1 MLKHFPINN
10 VQPNNSMHRLNPRG
24 WFAALLF
31 SVAITVPALRA
42 EEDVIDRLARSVRN
56 LGDKLSDDD
65 EEKPAKKQSS
75 KPSADT
81 KSSSSSRRSTAG
93 AKSTK
98 STVKKSTADSSKL
111 DVAKRETTPKNEARS
126 SSSASKQ
133 ESETA
138 PPDKEKPAT
147 PAAAKKES
155 STPAPEQ
162 EETPAESVASEK
174 PRSPAIVAAKDVKNV
189 APVVALAPEQLAGFD
204 DQPPKVQAL
213 IRSSLALTQR
223 NLNYRYGSADP
234 DSGGMDCSG
243 FIYYVLKQA
252 GFDDIPRQS
261 SDQYLWVRKKS
272 DFQAVMSRN
281 RDTFE
286 LAALR
291 PGDLLFWSGTYR
303 TEREVPITHVMIYLG
318 KEKRSG
324 RPVMVGASDGRSYEG
339 KRRYGVSVFDF
350 RLPNGKGRQSDPEL
364 IPVFEGYASIPGLR
378 EENDR
383 QGSTENDRQGST
395 TIANDRQ
402 GNERQGSSTIANDRQ
417 GNERQGSSTIH
428 NDRQGNKRQGST
440 TTGNDRQEK
449 RSALLTK
456 ESQRSKQGTEL
467 KGTDKSAKKGPLE
480 TEGD

>member
-1 MLKHFPINN
+1 
-10 VQPNNSMHRLNPRG
+10 MHRLNPIG

-31 SVAITVPALRA
+31 SAQITVPALRA
-42 EEDVIDRLARSVRN
+42 EEDVIDRLTRSARN

-75 KPSADT
+75 KPSANT
-81 KSSSSSRRSTAG
+81 KPSSSSRKSTAG

-98 STVKKSTADSSKL
+98 STDSTVKKGTADSSKL
-111 DVAKRETTPKNEARS
+111 DVAKRETPPKNEARRS
-126 SSSASKQ
+126 SSESKQ
-133 ESETA
+133 ETETP
-138 PPDKEKPAT
+138 PPDKEKPAAPDT
-147 PAAAKKES
+147 PKEES
-155 STPAPEQ
+155 STPAPEK
-162 EETPAESVASEK
+162 EEAPAESLASEK
-174 PRSPAIVAAKDVKNV
+174 PKSPAIVAAKDVKDV

-213 IRSSLALTQR
+213 IRGSLALTQR

-324 RPVMVGASDGRSYEG
+324 KPVMVGASDGRSYEG

-383 QGSTENDRQGST
+383 QGSTTIGNDRQGDERQGSPT
-395 TIANDRQ
+395 TGNDRQ
-402 GNERQGSSTIANDRQ
+402 GNERQGSPTTGNDRQ
-417 GNERQGSSTIH
+417 GNERQGSP
-428 NDRQGNKRQGST
+428 
-440 TTGNDRQEK
+440 TTGNDRQGNERQGSPTTGNDRQPK
-449 RSALLTK
+449 RSAMITK
-456 ESQRSKQGTEL
+456 DPQRSTKGSEP
-467 KGTDKSAKKGPLE
+467 KGTDEGIKKTRFE
-480 TEGD
+480 NEGD